1 MTDILELAANV
12 EALDGPDR
20 EVDLSIMR
28 YVCNIGGP
36 ASNALRYTESLDAA
50 MTLTAAEVAKAAM
63 AAAFRNV
70 GFSEDIITAGFGE
83 CCGAW
88 DDDQCKEF
96 LPEIFKAMCA
106 AKADELEKQNG

>member
-1 MTDILELAANV
+1 MDKAIEAAARAIAPGRWAV
-12 EALDGPDR
+12 MDSYLDQAKRQYAKSKAAYDPEAFKDS
-20 EVDLSIMR
+20 ESI
-28 YVCNIGGP
+28 
-36 ASNALRYTESLDAA
+36 
-50 MTLTAAEVAKAAM
+50 EVAKAAM

-106 AKADELEKQNG
+106 AKADELENDHG